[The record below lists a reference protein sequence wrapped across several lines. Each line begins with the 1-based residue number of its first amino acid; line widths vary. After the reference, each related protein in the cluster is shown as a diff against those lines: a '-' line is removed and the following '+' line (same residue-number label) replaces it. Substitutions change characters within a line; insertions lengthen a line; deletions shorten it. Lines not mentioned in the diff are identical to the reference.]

1 MRQFVLGAP
10 HHFLR
15 RPQGLR
21 QDKGMAYRQKMSGN
35 KKNGVISW
43 VYEFLFQ
50 EAMTE
55 ATANDSGLK
64 RRIGDWARRVGLER
78 NLKVVAENG

>member
-1 MRQFVLGAP
+1 MCQFVLGAP
-10 HHFLR
+10 HHFFR
-15 RPQGLR
+15 RTQGLR
-21 QDKGMAYRQKMSGN
+21 QDKGKAYRQKMSGN
-35 KKNGVISW
+35 KKIGAISW
-43 VYEFLFQ
+43 VYQFLFQ

-55 ATANDSGLK
+55 AASGDSGLK